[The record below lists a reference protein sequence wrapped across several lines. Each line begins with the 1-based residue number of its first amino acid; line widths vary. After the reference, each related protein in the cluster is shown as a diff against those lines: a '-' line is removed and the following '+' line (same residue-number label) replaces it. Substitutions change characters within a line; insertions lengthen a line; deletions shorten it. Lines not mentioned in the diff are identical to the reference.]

1 MPRKTKHPGLRTHV
15 RKGRD
20 GQVWVY
26 YYLDRRKEQLP
37 DLPLGKDRDE
47 ALKLYDEYVNKR
59 PRIIGAI
66 EQAFRKFEEEELP
79 KYENKTTRRNY
90 AQSIKMLRPVF
101 GAATWEGVRFAH
113 LTGYLEARTAKRQA
127 NHELSVLSVV
137 WNRARIWGMHEV
149 PWPAAGMK
157 HSKWKNKEQARQFEV
172 TDRLFEA
179 VYAEADQVLR
189 DCMDL
194 ASATAMRL
202 TDCINVPMPRGED
215 LPMKASKT
223 GKKATFTPH
232 EESVVRG
239 VIERRKAIK
248 ADHLMLL
255 STKTGRRIS
264 LGMLRDRWDE
274 ARAKAATKSRESGDD
289 DLAHEIEAMWL
300 RDMRKYASDKAGSLD
315 AAADLLQ
322 HSSKEV
328 TRKHYQPAG
337 TRLKTVR

>member
-47 ALKLYDEYVNKR
+47 ALKL
-59 PRIIGAI
+59 
-66 EQAFRKFEEEELP
+66 
-79 KYENKTTRRNY
+79 
-90 AQSIKMLRPVF
+90 
-101 GAATWEGVRFAH
+101 
-113 LTGYLEARTAKRQA
+113 
-127 NHELSVLSVV
+127 
-137 WNRARIWGMHEV
+137 
-149 PWPAAGMK
+149 
-157 HSKWKNKEQARQFEV
+157 
-172 TDRLFEA
+172 
-179 VYAEADQVLR
+179 
-189 DCMDL
+189 
-194 ASATAMRL
+194 
-202 TDCINVPMPRGED
+202 
-215 LPMKASKT
+215 
-223 GKKATFTPH
+223 
-232 EESVVRG
+232 
-239 VIERRKAIK
+239 
-248 ADHLMLL
+248 
-255 STKTGRRIS
+255 
-264 LGMLRDRWDE
+264 WDE

-322 HSSKEV
+322 HSNKEV

>member
-1 MPRKTKHPGLRTHV
+1 MVRQERDAQRDIDINVTNAVKPIRHSLMPRKTKHPGLRTHV

-20 GQVWVY
+20 GQVWAY

-172 TDRLFEA
+172 TDRL
-179 VYAEADQVLR
+179 LKP
-189 DCMDL
+189 
-194 ASATAMRL
+194 S
-202 TDCINVPMPRGED
+202 
-215 LPMKASKT
+215 
-223 GKKATFTPH
+223 TPKPIR
-232 EESVVRG
+232 S
-239 VIERRKAIK
+239 
-248 ADHLMLL
+248 
-255 STKTGRRIS
+255 
-264 LGMLRDRWDE
+264 
-274 ARAKAATKSRESGDD
+274 
-289 DLAHEIEAMWL
+289 
-300 RDMRKYASDKAGSLD
+300 
-315 AAADLLQ
+315 
-322 HSSKEV
+322 
-328 TRKHYQPAG
+328 
-337 TRLKTVR
+337 